1 MCTFVGLTFESEGR
15 FRWHSCI
22 RPSDNLC
29 GLTRKLTVHTPR
41 ELLTAAAIEAMAAQ
55 HKVHSLN
62 PNAVRSAKSL
72 GDAVGLTQLGVHLV
86 TVMPGHDSTEY
97 HRHLYEE
104 EFVYLLS
111 GRGTAQINGQTFEVA
126 AGDFLGFSRNGVAHG
141 LSNTGT
147 EPMVCLVA
155 GQRLEQDVC
164 DYPHQNKR
172 LYINGA
178 QEDMVDTR
186 HINTQ
191 D

>member
-1 MCTFVGLTFESEGR
+1 M
-15 FRWHSCI
+15 
-22 RPSDNLC
+22 
-29 GLTRKLTVHTPR
+29 HTPR
-41 ELLTAAAIEAMAAQ
+41 ELLTAAAIAAMAGQ
-55 HKVHSLN
+55 RKVHALN

-111 GRGTAQINGQTFEVA
+111 GRGTAQIDGQMVEVA
-126 AGDFLGFSRNGVAHG
+126 AGDFLGFPRNGVAHG
-141 LSNTGT
+141 LSNSGT
-147 EPMVCLVA
+147 EPLVLLVA

-164 DYPHQNKR
+164 DYPQQNKR

-178 QEDMVDTR
+178 REDMVDTC
-186 HINTQ
+186 HINNT
-191 D
+191 

>member
-1 MCTFVGLTFESEGR
+1 VPL
-15 FRWHSCI
+15 
-22 RPSDNLC
+22 
-29 GLTRKLTVHTPR
+29 PR
-41 ELLTAAAIEAMAAQ
+41 ELLSAAAIAAMAGQ
-55 HKVHSLN
+55 RKVHALN

-86 TVMPGHDSTEY
+86 TIQPGHDSTEY

-111 GRGTAQINGQTFEVA
+111 GRGTAEIDGQKIEVA
-126 AGDFLGFSRNGVAHG
+126 AGDFLGFPRNGVAHG

-147 EPMVCLVA
+147 EPLVCLVA

-178 QEDMVDTR
+178 QEDMVDIR
-186 HINTQ
+186 HINNNP
-191 D
+191 